1 MLIGHSVSDGDG
13 RILAIDSAVCD
24 AMQRIRRDVIGQ
36 SYLDLTHPADRRR
49 NAVLVARLP
58 SNGAAIWFRKRYLVP
73 DGGTVET
80 DVHVSRMNAGSD
92 AGRLIGTLY
101 LVAPEEQRFAPA
113 MLWRAARQLAQLN
126 DIRRDLLG
134 SDLFSDYAM
143 SILLQLYLDEAE
155 GRQSD
160 TETLAVRIGLSPLS
174 TTRWLRALA
183 QKELIELL
191 ERDTVAQLTGIGAQK
206 ILRLLAAS
214 GCS

>member
-1 MLIGHSVSDGDG
+1 VLIGHSVSDGDG
-13 RILAIDSAVCD
+13 RILAIDGAVCD
-24 AMQRIRRDVIGQ
+24 AMQRPRREIIGR

-49 NAVLVARLP
+49 NAVLIGRIP
-58 SNGAAIWFRKRYLVP
+58 SDGAPIWFRKRYLAP
-73 DGGTVET
+73 DDGTIET
-80 DVHVSRMNAGSD
+80 DVHVSRMSAGSD

-126 DIRRDLLG
+126 EIRRDLLG

-143 SILLQLYLDEAE
+143 SIMLQLYLDEAE
-155 GRQSD
+155 GRRSD
-160 TETLAVRIGLSPLS
+160 TDTLAVLIGLSP
-174 TTRWLRALA
+174 TVAMRWLRALE

-206 ILRLLAAS
+206 ILGLLAAS
-214 GCS
+214 GN